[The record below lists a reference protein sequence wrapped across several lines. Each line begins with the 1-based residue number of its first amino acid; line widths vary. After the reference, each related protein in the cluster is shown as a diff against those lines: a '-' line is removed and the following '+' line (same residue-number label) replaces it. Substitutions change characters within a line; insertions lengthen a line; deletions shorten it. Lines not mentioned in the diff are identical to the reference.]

1 MDASV
6 CWEEEEEEEEGGAVT
21 ALTLGPKSAFI
32 LILWKTY
39 EKEKLTFFMS
49 TGSIFVSKLDP

>member
-6 CWEEEEEEEEGGAVT
+6 CWEEEEEEEGGAVT

-39 EKEKLTFFMS
+39 EK
-49 TGSIFVSKLDP
+49 